1 MSARFFRALFF
12 AMDKKLLFALAAS
25 AIAAS
30 GSAGAAVSAAP
41 FAYPESLLAGNPAKG
56 EAVAP
61 GMTLGAA
68 QVSLESTPIREIART
83 LGVPLSREGAGDFTR
98 DWTCLEAG
106 ASRIWLIASDS
117 PAVTE
122 VQMAAKGAVSSK
134 SGRCYKLKDEFSSV
148 SIGGVA
154 PGATKDEVL
163 AKFGKPAYA
172 GEGGWL
178 FWAHFKTIE
187 EYSNSRIQMNW
198 TGVQVKDGK
207 VLKVFSSQVTNP

>member
-1 MSARFFRALFF
+1 
-12 AMDKKLLFALAAS
+12 MDKKLLFALAAS
-25 AIAAS
+25 ALAAS
-30 GSAGAAVSAAP
+30 GSALAAVSAAP

-61 GMTLGAA
+61 GMTLGGAS
-68 QVSLESTPIREIART
+68 VSLESTPIREIART

-106 ASRIWLIASDS
+106 ATRVWLIASAS

-122 VQMAAKGAVSSK
+122 VQMAARSAAPSK
-134 SGRCYKLKDEFSSV
+134 SGRCYKLKDEFSPA
-148 SIGGVA
+148 SIGGIA
-154 PGATKDEVL
+154 PGAAKAEVL
-163 AKFGKPAYA
+163 EKFGKPAYA

-187 EYSNSRIQMNW
+187 EYSNTRIQMNW
-198 TGVQVKDGK
+198 TGVQMKDGK
-207 VLKVFSSQVTNP
+207 AAKVFSSQVTNP